1 MKSYLHLTY
10 ANLTIWVWER
20 NTVHTRPKPA
30 ASLRLSA
37 GASHVATGIDLLVTH
52 MDQLLARPH
61 IPRGFSALQLF
72 YMPINTSRARAS
84 VADRWT
90 CLETVDQKPTPF

>member
-37 GASHVATGIDLLVTH
+37 GASHVAIGIDLLVTH
-52 MDQLLARPH
+52 MEKPLAGPC
-61 IPRGFSALQLF
+61 IPRGFSALQLL
-72 YMPINTSRARAS
+72 YMPVNTSVFVRLLQIGGL
-84 VADRWT
+84 V
-90 CLETVDQKPTPF
+90 